1 MRKGVASRRSSI
13 SILAVIFM
21 VAGSWG
27 FWGVKQG
34 QAYDLPLGLNLG
46 FTSFL
51 DGGPPAGPGLYLTQY
66 LQYIHSDRLTDSNGD
81 KILSGANLDA
91 IVSLTQIIYQTKQ
104 EILPAIGM
112 MPPARFGLDV
122 IIPVASIDFSHNFG
136 GPPEDNGAGLG
147 DILVGP
153 FLQWDP
159 VIACGRPVFMHRIEF
174 QMMFP
179 TGKYDSNKEL
189 NPGSNFFS
197 FDPYW
202 AATVFFTPKWTA
214 SWRVHYLW
222 NAQNDD
228 PNRAFG
234 PVDNTQAG
242 QAVHLNFASEYE
254 VLENKLRVGINGYY
268 LKQVTDTQANG
279 IDLPGRREQVFAL
292 GPGAL
297 YSYSK
302 DTHFFFNFYA
312 ETAAEN
318 RPEGYR
324 FNFRVVHHF

>member
-1 MRKGVASRRSSI
+1 MNKGVSHKCRRM
-13 SILAVIFM
+13 SILALVFM
-21 VAGSWG
+21 VLGLMG
-27 FWGVKQG
+27 MGQG

-51 DGGPPAGPGLYLTQY
+51 DGGPPAGPGLYYTHY
-66 LQYIHSDRLTDSNGD
+66 LQYIHADKFLDANGN
-81 KILSGANLDA
+81 KILSGVNLDVL
-91 IVSLTQIIYQTKQ
+91 VSLSQFIYQTKQ
-104 EILPAIGM
+104 ELVPAIGM

-122 IIPVASIDFSHNFG
+122 IIPVVAIDFSHDGG
-136 GPPEDNGAGLG
+136 GPPEDSGAGFG

-153 FLQWDP
+153 YLQWDP
-159 VIACGRPVFMHRIEF
+159 IIVGGRPVFMHRIEF
-174 QMMFP
+174 QMIFP

-202 AATVFFTPKWTA
+202 AATVFFTPRWTA
-214 SWRVHYLW
+214 SWRVHYLL

-234 PVDNTQAG
+234 PIDNTQAG
-242 QAVHLNFASEYE
+242 QAVHLNFASDYE

-268 LKQVTDTQANG
+268 LKQVTDMQANG
-279 IDLPGRREQVFAL
+279 IDLSGTREQVLAL
-292 GPGAL
+292 GPGAVFH
-297 YSYSK
+297 YSK

-312 ETAAEN
+312 ETAVEN

-324 FNFRVVHHF
+324 FNFRYVHHF